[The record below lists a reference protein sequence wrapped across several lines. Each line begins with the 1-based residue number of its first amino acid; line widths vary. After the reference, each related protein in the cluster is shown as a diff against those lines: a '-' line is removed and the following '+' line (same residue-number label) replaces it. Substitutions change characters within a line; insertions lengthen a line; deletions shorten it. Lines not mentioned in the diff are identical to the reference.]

1 MTLTLAPFRATIR
14 TEGADGAAVVT
25 EYTDPKALA
34 ATMPRQSYGNGIA
47 PHARDFKL
55 APATRRRGKVATF
68 DPALGE
74 IGSWVSFPGLNGVT
88 VTGQVWSIVSGGKHP
103 TVCVADGVT
112 FHSPLPVSSL
122 SPASEPAV
130 QTELAEIVA
139 EIVDESL
146 AEIAAL
152 ATVEAPA
159 EVVAPVTE
167 IALSPQPLT
176 RKARKAEQK
185 VWNRAIADA
194 AREAG
199 TYTEV
204 MARWTTAQELRDNG
218 VSVTDALAELAA
230 A

>member
-146 AEIAAL
+146 A
-152 ATVEAPA
+152 
-159 EVVAPVTE
+159 
-167 IALSPQPLT
+167 
-176 RKARKAEQK
+176 
-185 VWNRAIADA
+185 A